1 MTALAFALLLLS
13 GTLTGVLGA
22 FLFTRVGVV
31 GDLRRRLNEVET
43 DLTGLVERFSRDMK
57 RRAAVTSVEKRTAK
71 DLREDAERM
80 LAYQPGRRND
90 QRPVYSPPSFK

>member
-71 DLREDAERM
+71 DLREEAERM

-90 QRPVYSPPSFK
+90 QRPVYAPPTFK